1 MSLIRKPFNPNVN
14 MLRWYPIP
22 LLGNAKIWKLAKQNF
37 KYKMAQFVVQTE
49 VYKRARLFF

>member
-37 KYKMAQFVVQTE
+37 KYKMAQFVVQTG
-49 VYKRARLFF
+49 VYKRAGLFF